1 MGTRSGLL
9 EHPVWTAC
17 LCAVIGIITVVVMIA
32 VEPAPPPPPPGP
44 TPAAADAFLRAWRA
58 HLLASWSVSQVEERV
73 TTAGATLRIPI
84 HEAQRPPDRVRE
96 GGAAVE
102 ARRGATLIACAVPP
116 GGDHPVCR
124 QAPATQTWGQATDAE
139 MAVLSRLVTGPRAV
153 YGVTA
158 ELGGCFDLVL
168 RRPPESVP
176 VSLGR
181 GSQYCMDP
189 ITGVVLS
196 SRVQRVGAVDT
207 VTTVEH
213 HAPATDADLALPTD
227 ATFG

>member
-1 MGTRSGLL
+1 MRLLDHPAWSAVVGAAVGLAGVAGL
-9 EHPVWTAC
+9 VLTE
-17 LCAVIGIITVVVMIA
+17 
-32 VEPAPPPPPPGP
+32 APPPPPPGP
-44 TPAAADAFLRAWRA
+44 SPQAAAAFLAAWHA
-58 HLLASWSVSQVEERV
+58 HLLASWSVAQVEERV
-73 TTAGATLRIPI
+73 TTKGATLRIAI

-102 ARRGATLIACAVPP
+102 ARRGSVLIACAVPP

-124 QAPATQTWGQATDAE
+124 QAPAAQTWAQGADSE
-139 MAVLSRLVTGPRAV
+139 MAVLARLVSGVQPV
-153 YGVTA
+153 YAVTA
-158 ELGGCFDLVL
+158 RPGGCFELTL

-181 GSQYCMDP
+181 GSRYCIDP
-189 ITGVVLS
+189 ATGAVTS

-207 VTTVEH
+207 VTTTEA
-213 HAPATDADLALPTD
+213 HAPARDVDLALPQN